1 MDYLSNNKNINS
13 SPPKWWRWPLIP
25 FACVIGSVLGAMAM
39 GLIQWFGMK
48 MSGGYSED
56 GWYFLYIL
64 PIITSAT
71 LGYLW
76 VKISFYVAPSGKKTT
91 AIIMTALLAAI
102 LILVTALSLINPNYS
117 ASENAQSILGGIAM
131 MLASICA
138 IINLEN

>member
-1 MDYLSNNKNINS
+1 MDNLPNNNFSANS
-13 SPPKWWRWPLIP
+13 STWWRWPLMP
-25 FACVIGSVLGAMAM
+25 FACVIGSILGAIAM
-39 GLIQWFGMK
+39 GFIQWFGMK

-91 AIIMTALLAAI
+91 AIIMTVLLAAI
-102 LILVTALSLINPNYS
+102 LIFATALSLVNPNYS
-117 ASENAQSILGGIAM
+117 TSENAQSILGGIAM